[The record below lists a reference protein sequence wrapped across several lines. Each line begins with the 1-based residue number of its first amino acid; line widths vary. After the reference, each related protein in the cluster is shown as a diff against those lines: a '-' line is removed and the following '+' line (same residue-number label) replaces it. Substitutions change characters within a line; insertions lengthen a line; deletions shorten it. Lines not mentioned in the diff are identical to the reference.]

1 MDKTSE
7 FSRNIL
13 LASFAIVALSLV
25 ACSRSDYNP
34 QNYLPKILNEP
45 VNKQIEYSFA
55 VHPLHNPSRLYEA
68 FNPLMEY
75 LNNHIPQ
82 AYFRLE
88 ASRDYPT
95 YDKKLAQAQV
105 DFALP
110 NPYQTVTAIE
120 TGRYQVLSK
129 MGDDYN
135 FRGIILVRKD
145 SGIEKISDLRGKT
158 ISYPAPTALAATM
171 LPQYFLFQQGLDI
184 QKDVTNQY
192 VGSQES
198 SIMNVFHGE
207 VDAAA
212 TWPPPWELLSQQ
224 RPELKNQLRVQ
235 WQTDPLPNNAVI
247 ARSDVSPDIVKQ
259 VQHLLGNLHTHS
271 KGRSIL
277 AGMYLSKFENASNAS
292 YQPVRKFI
300 ADFRAQVREPTQEM

>member
-1 MDKTSE
+1 MPQPLR
-7 FSRNIL
+7 FSRRL
-13 LASFAIVALSLV
+13 LLGTLATAVIGLT
-25 ACSRSDYNP
+25 ACSRTSDTPEYY
-34 QNYLPKILNEP
+34 QPKTLDKPRFI
-45 VNKQIEYSFA
+45 QAEYSFA
-55 VHPLHNPSRLYEA
+55 VHPLHNPSRLFEV

-75 LNNHIPQ
+75 LNNHIPH

-95 YDKKLAQAQV
+95 FDRKLAQASV

-110 NPYQTVTAIE
+110 NPYQTVTALKSK
-120 TGRYQVLSK
+120 RYHVIAK
-129 MGDDYN
+129 MGDDQN

-145 SGIEKISDLRGKT
+145 SGINKISDLRGKT

-171 LPQYFLFQQGLDI
+171 LPQYFLQQNGLDI
-184 QKDVTNQY
+184 KHDLTNQY

-224 RPELKNQLRVQ
+224 RPELKRQLRVQ
-235 WQTDPLPNNAVI
+235 WQTNPLPNNAIIVRDDI
-247 ARSDVSPDIVKQ
+247 PTDVGKQ
-259 VQHLLGNLHTHS
+259 VQYLLTNLHTS
-271 KGRSIL
+271 EQGRKIL
-277 AGMYLSKFENASNAS
+277 AGMYLSKFEIANNQS
-292 YQPVRKFI
+292 YEPVKQFLE
-300 ADFRAQVREPTQEM
+300 DFQKTVRNPQDEI